1 MPGRIARRGALPL
14 RSSFGRQRST
24 RPCHASPVALGLISD
39 IHGNRVGLAAV
50 VSVGV
55 AAVVDGWLVLGDVVA
70 IGPEPVATLEMV
82 CNLAD
87 VVITAGNTERYVL
100 TKDRPP
106 PLREDAIAQPELF
119 DVLVEVEASFSWTR
133 GALAACGW
141 LGALSDWPL
150 EVRSTLPAGPLVLGV
165 HAAPARAAGP
175 GLPPHPAEAHLA
187 SPLAGPHA
195 AAEFA

>member
-1 MPGRIARRGALPL
+1 
-14 RSSFGRQRST
+14 
-24 RPCHASPVALGLISD
+24 
-39 IHGNRVGLAAV
+39 
-50 VSVGV
+50 
-55 AAVVDGWLVLGDVVA
+55 
-70 IGPEPVATLEMV
+70 MV

-141 LGALSDWPL
+141 LGAIPDLPL
-150 EVRSTLPAGPLVLGV
+150 GVRSTLPHGRSEERRGGEAGCRRCRCWVSPV
-165 HAAPARAAGP
+165 H
-175 GLPPHPAEAHLA
+175 
-187 SPLAGPHA
+187 
-195 AAEFA
+195 